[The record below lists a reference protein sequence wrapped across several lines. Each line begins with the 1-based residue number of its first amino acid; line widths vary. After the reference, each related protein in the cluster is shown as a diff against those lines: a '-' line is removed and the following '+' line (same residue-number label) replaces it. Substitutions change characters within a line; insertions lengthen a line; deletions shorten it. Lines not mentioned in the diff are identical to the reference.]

1 MTDVCADA
9 DKFFDFGDDDN
20 DDDIVIDESEH
31 IHPMDIYMSV
41 FHCSDDLARQCIFTK
56 LSTCQFAVPLLVPDP
71 CTGEIEI
78 PVWPLQQ
85 IKKTLKLKRESD
97 TGSSETHMNSFI
109 GSVQVPTVSFI
120 RLGTYSNSKS
130 QIMNNIISRK
140 RHPTF
145 FSRHCSGS
153 TSNRLLLEGV
163 AEISWYCPG
172 GREDDILEDC
182 IAFINLHG
190 DGNKYARHL
199 KFIQDISSVIVL
211 LLPENLDPETKKTA
225 ESLLK
230 SSVPVIPLLS
240 GVEKKSV
247 KKGDSRIA
255 AKNRN
260 EAELSEEIIN
270 RVKQCLSEQTKN
282 LSLDDLICRAT
293 DHGFIASRN
302 SSSNMGRANAEKLMD
317 IVMGKNHQNNEEILI
332 LKGKFLPLQGEQWRN
347 WCTKDKQF
355 YRLESKAQ
363 MSIEQQRT
371 KISEEKQ
378 CFRKEQQKTA
388 SSPNPFMEHLLK
400 CMVEGEDSEKLI
412 SEKIECA
419 TFGFQHIIREIGQ
432 LYESFHTSDKAEFIH
447 GINTDRLPEIGAQL
461 MLSGFPFEVMDG
473 DVSHVPLEWV
483 TAVLNKLTEELGDK
497 RVLVLSVLG
506 LQSSGKST
514 LLNTMFGLQ
523 FAVSSG
529 RCTRGVFMQLI
540 PVEEHLRC
548 QLSFDFI
555 LVMDT
560 EGLRSIEAASDLV
573 FNRDN
578 ELATF
583 IVGISDIT
591 LINIMGENL
600 YEIQNILQIC
610 FQAFLRMKSVNIK
623 PSCIFVHQNVS
634 ETTAKHNNQEGRRQ
648 FIEKLDEISKLAAE
662 EENQEVDGFNDIIQ
676 FDPDSQM
683 FYFKNLFEGDPPMAP
698 PNPSDSQNVQE
709 LKTKLLSVA
718 KWQTSCKLLTL
729 SEFTQRFTDLWTALL
744 HENFI
749 FNFRNSLDVSIYNR
763 LEHHFG
769 QWSWTPRKYALETQN
784 NLCYRINNKDIKSVD
799 TTVIDGS
806 FGTVFQQVK
815 HDVEKYF
822 KEQKHSDIL
831 SQWRGSTDQ
840 RLENLKR
847 ELIEETRSKGRA
859 VLSNINFKQELERKK
874 TQYEADL
881 SQRSEA
887 LAFKLKDRKISDE
900 LQRDEFNNLWNE
912 WKNEVS
918 KEKPKEED
926 VNIQAMIDNTLLA
939 HFQKYR
945 ETVITHRQIIK
956 FDVAKYV
963 KASSWRKIL
972 KQAVGKDVKQAVE
985 SERSAII
992 SNVGGFFTNT
1002 FKGILP
1008 KNKEDVL
1015 EAEGNEIIRKTEE
1028 DIHEF
1033 INVKNIN
1040 KFGVTQNII
1049 YELLHEIQR
1058 ILKACEK
1065 TSTFEFTE
1073 ICKVEI
1079 SVHVC
1084 NGMVHRLT
1092 KLNKEFQTVSD
1103 PLTYFDSQKED
1114 YFQIFKHY
1122 CEGATTLTLFV
1133 SFLTTR
1139 LKSSIREAV
1148 FDKLSIHIV
1157 EDMKSN
1163 HPAFVGTRS
1172 NLEKHILT
1180 FLAEKEDFDMYMEYI
1195 HTPKQFFAKFIS
1207 DCVQNYFSDEGEIL
1221 KIFISNWSEVTDKLL
1236 KCFASVERTHSEA
1249 SVWLDEICSELNS
1262 LIPISRE
1269 DFRNIE
1275 KKDIEDWDVFHDLL
1289 AQSLK
1294 EMLEEGKKDI
1304 KKLCGSGPLLFKFK
1318 DRPDDILIK
1327 QMSGCWEQCP
1337 FCKAVCTNT
1346 IPNHDSDHST
1356 EWHRCQAVVGVCYRS
1371 EDNQD
1376 QFCTDFCTSSVNS
1389 DKTFQAPRSGKWIP
1403 FTKYREA
1410 GIPYSKWEIK
1420 HEFYQRIYWRW
1431 FICTFKSNLEEKYQA
1446 KFDGIRRI
1454 PQYWEI
1460 FTKRD
1465 VLRETCGLRCIHH
1478 CDTHKQD

>member
-1 MTDVCADA
+1 MLDTSVRYLCYKPPQKESSMTDVCADA
-9 DKFFDFGDDDN
+9 DKFFDFGDDND

-85 IKKTLKLKRESD
+85 IKKTLKFKWESD
-97 TGSSETHMNSFI
+97 TGSSETYMNSFI
-109 GSVQVPTVSFI
+109 CSAQVPTVSFI
-120 RLGTYSNSKS
+120 RLGTSSNSKS

-172 GREDDILEDC
+172 GREDDIFEDC

-211 LLPENLDPETKKTA
+211 LLPENLEPETKKTA

-230 SSVPVIPLLS
+230 SSVPVIPLFS

-270 RVKQCLSEQTKN
+270 RVKQCLSEQRKI

-293 DHGFIASRN
+293 DHKFTAGRSNSRA
-302 SSSNMGRANAEKLMD
+302 GRANAEKLMD
-317 IVMGKNHQNNEEILI
+317 IVMGKDQKNNEELLK

-355 YRLESKAQ
+355 YRLQSKVDV
-363 MSIEQQRT
+363 SIEQQRAE
-371 KISEEKQ
+371 IEAEKESL
-378 CFRKEQQKTA
+378 RKEQQKTA
-388 SSPNPFMEHLLK
+388 SSPNPFMEHFLK
-400 CMVEGEDSEKLI
+400 CMVEGEETERLYFLHSFGKRLEGAFSGVLADLQRQYHREWSKNRQNSGDADDVLDSI
-412 SEKIECA
+412 SKKIECA
-419 TFGFQHIIREIGQ
+419 TFGFQHIIRETGQ
-432 LYESFHTSDKAEFIH
+432 LYEVFQSCERAEFVH
-447 GINTDRLPEIGAQL
+447 GIDTDRLPEIGARL
-461 MLSGFPFEVMDG
+461 MLSGVPLEVMDG
-473 DVSHVPLEWV
+473 DVSHVPLDWV
-483 TAVLNKLTEELGDK
+483 TAVLKKLTEELGDK

-529 RCTRGVFMQLI
+529 RCTRGVFMQLL
-540 PVEEHLRC
+540 PVEECLRC

-560 EGLRSIEAASDLV
+560 EGLRSIEATSDLV

-610 FQAFLRMKSVNIK
+610 FQAFLRMKSINIK

-683 FYFKNLFEGDPPMAP
+683 FYFKNLLEGDPPMAP
-698 PNPSDSQNVQE
+698 PNPSYSQNVQE

-718 KWQTSCKLLTL
+718 KWQTNCKLLAL

-749 FNFRNSLDVSIYNR
+749 FNFRNSLDVSIYNK
-763 LEHHFG
+763 LEHHYE
-769 QWSWTPRKYALETQN
+769 QWSWRLRKHALETQN
-784 NLCYRINNKDIKSVD
+784 SLCYRVNSKDVKLVD
-799 TTVIDGS
+799 ATEIEKS

-847 ELIEETRSKGRA
+847 ELIEETRLKGRA
-859 VLSNINFKQELERKK
+859 VLSNIKFKQELERKK

-881 SQRSEA
+881 SQRSKA
-887 LAFKLKDRKISDE
+887 LASKLKDRKVSDE
-900 LQRDEFNNLWNE
+900 LQRDEFNNLWSE
-912 WKNEVS
+912 WKTEVS
-918 KEKPKEED
+918 KEKPKDED

-956 FDVAKYV
+956 FDVAKHV
-963 KASSWRKIL
+963 RPSSMRRIL
-972 KQAVGKDVKQAVE
+972 KQALGKDVKQTVE
-985 SERSAII
+985 SERSAILPR
-992 SNVGGFFTNT
+992 VGGFIIKTA
-1002 FKGILP
+1002 KAILP
-1008 KNKEDVL
+1008 KNQADAL

-1033 INVKNIN
+1033 IHFKNIN
-1040 KFGVTQNII
+1040 KFGVTQNLM

-1058 ILKACEK
+1058 ILEECEK

-1092 KLNKEFQTVSD
+1092 KLNKEFQAVND

-1114 YFQIFKHY
+1114 YYQIFKHY

-1133 SFLTTR
+1133 YFLTTH

-1172 NLEKHILT
+1172 HLENHILT
-1180 FLAEKEDFDMYMEYI
+1180 FLAKKEDFDMYMEYI

-1207 DCVQNYFSDEGEIL
+1207 DCVQDYFSDAEEKLL
-1221 KIFISNWSEVTDKLL
+1221 KMLISNWSEVTDKLL
-1236 KCFASVERTHSEA
+1236 TVTRCTSFKMKEIHGNV
-1249 SVWLDEICSELNS
+1249 SVWLDEICSELGS

-1275 KKDIEDWDVFHDLL
+1275 KEDIEDWDVFHDLL

-1294 EMLEEGKKDI
+1294 EILKDGKKDI

-1356 EWHRCQAVVGVCYRS
+1356 EWHRCQAVVEKHISILNGLDGRNFCGS
-1371 EDNQD
+1371 EDVL
-1376 QFCTDFCTSSVNS
+1376 QF
-1389 DKTFQAPRSGKWIP
+1389 
-1403 FTKYREA
+1403 
-1410 GIPYSKWEIK
+1410 
-1420 HEFYQRIYWRW
+1420 HEV
-1431 FICTFKSNLEEKYQA
+1431 T
-1446 KFDGIRRI
+1446 
-1454 PQYWEI
+1454 
-1460 FTKRD
+1460 
-1465 VLRETCGLRCIHH
+1465 
-1478 CDTHKQD
+1478 